1 LAGII
6 DELSPWRGKVRDVSN
21 QVSRGYVMP
30 NNDHESTM
38 HGRVFLWGGVVFGV
52 LFLVLLLT
60 RGFGLLGGSEKRAEA
75 PESMQRQGNKIIVP
89 AGSALRDRLSV
100 MPAQTQAVSAKLVL
114 PGIVESDPARTAAVL
129 TPLSGRVIALKVALG
144 DRVARGQ
151 LLAVIDAP
159 DLGQAYADDDKAA
172 DSVKLTEKNLGRQ
185 EAQNKLGVASDRDL
199 DQARSD
205 HAQAVAEYTR
215 TQARLK
221 ILGASRGDKPASRLL
236 AVTAP
241 VGGSVTALAIAPGNM
256 VNDPSQPIMTIA
268 DLSTV
273 WVTALVPEKNVAA
286 VSKNQDAE
294 VSLVAYA
301 DRVLRGKVLFVSDV
315 IEPDSR
321 RGKIRIAFA
330 NADYALKPNMFA
342 TVTLTGPARSQ
353 VVLPSSA
360 LLMNNDRTSVFV
372 AVAPWTFERRTVD
385 TLLEE
390 GSSVAIRSGIDAG
403 EQVVVKGGILLN
415 D

>member
-1 LAGII
+1 MPIHEHEPSL
-6 DELSPWRGKVRDVSN
+6 RGRA
-21 QVSRGYVMP
+21 
-30 NNDHESTM
+30 
-38 HGRVFLWGGVVFGV
+38 FLWGGVGLGL
-52 LFLVLLLT
+52 LFLAALLI
-60 RGFGLLGGSEKRAEA
+60 RGFGSLGGSGKGAA
-75 PESMQRQGNKIIVP
+75 QPELMVRQGDKIVVP
-89 AGSALRDRLSV
+89 EGSALRKRLSV
-100 MPAQTQAVSAKLVL
+100 MPASARAVSPKLFL
-114 PGIVESDPARTAAVL
+114 PALVESDPARTAAVL
-129 TPLSGRVIALKVALG
+129 TPLGGRLIALKVALG

-151 LLAVIDAP
+151 LLAVIDSP
-159 DLGQAYADDDKAA
+159 DLNQAYDDDDKAA
-172 DSVKLTEKNLGRQ
+172 DTARLTEKNLERQ

-205 HAQAVAEYTR
+205 HTQAAAEYTR

-221 ILGASRGDKPASRLL
+221 MLGQPLEHKGSPRHLT
-236 AVTAP
+236 VTAP
-241 VGGSVTALAIAPGNM
+241 VGGSITALAAVAPGNM
-256 VNDPSQPIMTIA
+256 INDPTQPMMTIA

-273 WVTALVPEKNVAA
+273 WVTALVPEKDVAM

-294 VSLVAYA
+294 VSLVAYP

-321 RGKIRIAFA
+321 RNKIRIAFA
-330 NADYALKPNMFA
+330 NQDYALKPNMFA
-342 TVTLTGPARSQ
+342 TVILAGPARSQ

-372 AVAPWTFERRTVD
+372 ATAPWTFERRTVD
-385 TLLEE
+385 PQLEE
-390 GSSVAIRSGIDAG
+390 GSSVAIRSGVATG